1 MIQPEAIKKKAQR
14 QFTSYLK
21 AWVEEAP
28 FFPLS
33 IPADKKIPERFDV
46 FKNELQQ
53 LLQASKE
60 HKKKGYTVELTRTQH
75 RRHGPQDIPTSIR
88 FDTEEDF
95 LYFIGKQR
103 EAEQFKHSVKNLL
116 HHFPALKSWVLNAPL
131 KMIEYAEQWPDI
143 IKVLLYYQDNPRPQL
158 YLREL
163 PLVISTKFIETNTG
177 IFEALFKHLFSEA
190 MDSESKDFIGRWG
203 FRHKPGPFFRI
214 RILDPDLRPW
224 LCGFEELSLS
234 LQQLE
239 TTHLPGQRLLIVENE
254 MTYLSLPPLP
264 ETLAIWGHGNQA
276 QSLRHLSWLQQYQVY
291 YWGDLD
297 TQGLRILA
305 GLRQS
310 HPKIQSFL
318 MDWDTLEAHRPW
330 VQTGVQ
336 DVQPPPKGLT
346 LTEAKVFDNLQTHT
360 SRLEQEHISHQT
372 VLKHL
377 TQIFENI
384 SPLT

>member
-1 MIQPEAIKKKAQR
+1 MDRSAKLFSIDHSRRQKNPRRLQNIQQR
-14 QFTSYLK
+14 DSAALTG
-21 AWVEEAP
+21 
-28 FFPLS
+28 
-33 IPADKKIPERFDV
+33 
-46 FKNELQQ
+46 FKRTQ
-53 LLQASKE
+53 
-60 HKKKGYTVELTRTQH
+60 KKGYTVELTRTQH
-75 RRHGPQDIPTSIR
+75 RRHGLQNIPASIR

-103 EAEQFKHSVKNLL
+103 EAEQFKHSVKSLL
-116 HHFPALKSWVLNAPL
+116 HHFPALKSWVLNTPL

-143 IKVLLYYQDNPRPQL
+143 IKVLLYYQDNPRPQV

-163 PLVISTKFIETNTG
+163 PLAISTKFIETNTG

-190 MDSESKDFIGRWG
+190 MDSEAKDFIGQWG
-203 FRHKPGPFFRI
+203 FQSKPGPFFRI
-214 RILDPDLRPW
+214 RVLDPDLRPE

-239 TTHLPGQRLLIVENE
+239 TTQLPGQRLLIVENE

-264 ETLAIWGHGNQA
+264 ATLAIWGHGNQA
-276 QSLRHLSWLQQYQVY
+276 QSLRHLSWLGHYQVY

-318 MDWDTLEAHRPW
+318 MDWETLTAYEDW
-330 VQTGVQ
+330 VQSGAKDTQAPPTEHLTGPENRVFNHLQ
-336 DVQPPPKGLT
+336 NHT
-346 LTEAKVFDNLQTHT
+346 L
-360 SRLEQEHISHQT
+360 RLEQEHISHQD
-372 VLKHL
+372 VLKQL
-377 TQIFENI
+377 TQVFNLHH
-384 SPLT
+384 SLKTQ